1 MSKHKMRTAAFA
13 LIWGRAAADAVQLLE
28 WARSQGASISP
39 RVAIR
44 PTSYGGNGLFVSDA
58 VPKGTALVRVP
69 GDLQLGVEALARS
82 DAADLQRFVKG
93 LPWAEVQEAGLGFL
107 PCAAALCAERRD
119 AQSRFGPYLRF
130 LEGVAYTNA
139 VAPDQRCEEERER
152 LRRELQVERGDHD
165 PNDLAAWDPVAAQKV
180 EKLRYGLHAAA
191 AAGSLAGDDLS
202 WASAV
207 VCSRSLR
214 RRVAPASPEAVDAVG
229 PVAATDRSRLL
240 PVIDLVNH
248 GGTNANAAVQPLRN
262 DPQDPFATGLI
273 AARGLVEGEEILI
286 DYGAGSPPAARAE
299 TFLLDYGFVMPGA
312 GAHAFAALED
322 LLPAVGQFAAQR
334 VGMRDVAA
342 EDVARLKTRI
352 QRLVAAASAAHKG
365 KPLAFDVLGEPTN
378 ETLSLALALS
388 CRGPEDVARTCD
400 GATPDAAHVELAR
413 AALRAAAKSALGR
426 AEAAPPCEPST
437 PFDAAAVEYAEA
449 VREALRRAARG
460 TGA

>member
-1 MSKHKMRTAAFA
+1 MRTAAFA

-39 RVAIR
+39 RVAIW

-69 GDLQLGVEALARS
+69 GDLQLGVETLARS
-82 DAADLQRFVKG
+82 DAADLQRFVRG

-130 LEGVAYTNA
+130 LEGVSYTNA
-139 VAPDQRCEEERER
+139 VAPSPVEGERER

-165 PNDLAAWDPVAAQKV
+165 TNALAAWDPVAAQKV

-191 AAGSLAGDDLS
+191 AAGSLAGDALR

-214 RRVAPASPEAVDAVG
+214 RRVALASPEAVDAVG

-248 GGTNANAAVQPLRN
+248 GGTDANAAVQPLRN

-273 AARGLVEGEEILI
+273 AARDLVEGEEVLI

-365 KPLAFDVLGEPTN
+365 RPLAFGALGEPTT

-413 AALRAAAKSALGR
+413 SALRAASKSALGR

-437 PFDAAAVEYAEA
+437 PFDAAAAEYAEA
-449 VREALRRAARG
+449 VREALRRAA
-460 TGA
+460 T